1 MKDLLSNLKENNQD
15 FEFYPTN
22 SRMIATICNY
32 FGRQLKG
39 KTILDIGAG
48 NGNFFTK
55 LEIEM
60 KKVMDIAIQNGADKR
75 DINFWI
81 HKFAIEKSQILI
93 DAMPSDIIVVGADF
107 YEQTLF
113 DKEFDYIF
121 CNPPYSQFKDWMH
134 KIIKETNCNNV
145 IMIMPSRWQ
154 DDKALV
160 ELVEKR
166 GFTYKILAKDDFL
179 DGERQA
185 RAYVDIIVFSRSKR
199 NNNEYGY
206 DHEIPQSFINFFE
219 EEFISNFTAEKD
231 QKIDDRL
238 KDATENEL
246 VPAGNLVETMVNL
259 YTLERNNLIDSY
271 KAITKLSERTL
282 RDIGVDKVNLIN
294 SLWYKITR
302 LKKEYWQHLIHHTD
316 KITDRLIKNVREDLL
331 SSMSMS
337 GRNDIDFNHGN
348 IYAVIIWII
357 KNANKSYD
365 QQLLRMFDIC
375 IAPEN
380 IKNYK
385 SNQKVFETEENRWG
399 HGCGTKQ
406 FKNEKEVSNVV
417 LDYRIITRKNQYG
430 HNSWLGSSVEDFVIE
445 DWEIICNNL
454 LGHKNFGDIK
464 FFKNGNCHIKFNVE
478 FAKAFNIQA
487 SLLKGWIKDKRQAK
501 EEFEMDIT
509 EEDLNFSNFQINKN
523 HFLLLD

>member
-1 MKDLLSNLKENNQD
+1 MKDLLDNLKENNQD
-15 FEFYPTN
+15 FEFYPTSQKMVDIIKN
-22 SRMIATICNY
+22 DIYIRDYSSV
-32 FGRQLKG
+32 
-39 KTILDIGAG
+39 LDIGAG
-48 NGNFFTK
+48 NGNFFKK
-55 LEIEM
+55 LNI
-60 KKVMDIAIQNGADKR
+60 KCK
-75 DINFWI
+75 
-81 HKFAIEKSQILI
+81 KFAIEKSQILI

-134 KIIKETNCNNV
+134 KIIKETNCNDV
-145 IMIMPSRWQ
+145 IMIVPSRWQ
-154 DDKALV
+154 EDKALV

-166 GFTYKILAKDDFL
+166 GFTYRILAKDDFL

-206 DHEIPQSFINFFE
+206 NHEIPQSFINFFE
-219 EEFISNFTAEKD
+219 EEFISNFTSEKD
-231 QKIDDRL
+231 KKIDDRL

-282 RDIGVDKVNLIN
+282 RDIGVDKVKLIN
-294 SLWYKITR
+294 SLWDKITR
-302 LKKEYWQHLIHHTD
+302 LKKDYWQHLIHHTD
-316 KITDRLIKNVREDLL
+316 KITDRLINNVREDLL
-331 SSMSMS
+331 CSMSMS

-365 QQLLRMFDIC
+365 EQLLRMFDIC
-375 IAPEN
+375 ISPEN

-399 HGCGTKQ
+399 HGCGTKTQ
-406 FKNEKEVSNVV
+406 FKNEKEVRNIV
-417 LDYRIITRKNQYG
+417 LDYRIITRENQYG
-430 HNSWLGSSVEDFVIE
+430 HKKWLSSSVENFVIE

-464 FFKNGNCHIKFNVE
+464 FFKNGNCHIKFNVD

-487 SLLKGWIKDKRQAK
+487 SLLKGWIKDKREAK
-501 EEFEMDIT
+501 EEFGMEIK
-509 EEDLNFSNFQINKN
+509 EQDLNFNNFQVNKN
-523 HFLLLD
+523 NFLLLE

>member
-1 MKDLLSNLKENNQD
+1 MKNLLDNLKENNQD
-15 FEFYPTN
+15 YEFYPTTQKMVDIIKN
-22 SRMIATICNY
+22 DIYIRDYSS
-32 FGRQLKG
+32 
-39 KTILDIGAG
+39 ILDIGAG
-48 NGNFFTK
+48 NGNFFKK
-55 LEIEM
+55 LNI
-60 KKVMDIAIQNGADKR
+60 KCK
-75 DINFWI
+75 
-81 HKFAIEKSQILI
+81 KFAIEKSQILI
-93 DAMPSDIIVVGADF
+93 DAMPNDIIMVGADF

-113 DKEFDYIF
+113 DKDFDYIF

-134 KIIKETNCNNV
+134 KIIKETNCNDV
-145 IMIMPSRWQ
+145 IMIVPSRWQ

-160 ELVEKR
+160 ELVKKR
-166 GFTYKILAKDDFL
+166 GFTYRILAKDDFL

-185 RAYVDIIVFSRSKR
+185 RAYVDIIVFSRSR
-199 NNNEYGY
+199 RSNNEYGY
-206 DHEIPQSFINFFE
+206 NHEIPQSFINFFE
-219 EEFISNFTAEKD
+219 EEFISNFTGEKD

-282 RDIGVDKVNLIN
+282 RDIGVDKVKLIN
-294 SLWYKITR
+294 SLWDKITR

-331 SSMSMS
+331 CSMSMS
-337 GRNDIDFNHGN
+337 GHNDIDFNHGN

-365 QQLLRMFDIC
+365 EQLLFMFDIC
-375 IAPEN
+375 IEPAN
-380 IKNYK
+380 IKKYK

-399 HGCGTKQ
+399 SGAGTR
-406 FKNEKEVSNVV
+406 FKNKKEVRNIT
-417 LDYRIITRKNQYG
+417 LDYRIITSINDYRYGYTSYYKQSNENQ
-430 HNSWLGSSVEDFVIE
+430 VIQ

-454 LGHKNFGDIK
+454 LGHKNFGEIK
-464 FFKNGNCHIKFNVE
+464 FYKNNNCHIKFNVD

-501 EEFEMDIT
+501 EEFEMKIT
-509 EEDLNFSNFQINKN
+509 DEDLNFNYFQINKN
-523 HFLLLD
+523 NFLLLA